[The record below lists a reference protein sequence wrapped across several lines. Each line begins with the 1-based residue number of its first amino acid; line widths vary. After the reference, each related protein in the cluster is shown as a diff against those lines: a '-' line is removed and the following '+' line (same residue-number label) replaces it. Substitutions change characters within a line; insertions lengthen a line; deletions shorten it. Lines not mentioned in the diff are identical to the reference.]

1 MQSATQQYIG
11 SLVVQKCKYHDQEG
25 EICIIFSK
33 KAIITHVV
41 IQVERKILW
50 NSVVTVVEFHSEAG
64 EIQYV
69 FGHQSTSLEDVLI

>member
-11 SLVVQKCKYHDQEG
+11 SLVVQKCKYHDREG
-25 EICIIFSK
+25 EICIIFFK

-69 FGHQSTSLEDVLI
+69 FAPQ

>member
-11 SLVVQKCKYHDQEG
+11 SLVVQKCKYHDREG

-64 EIQYV
+64 EILFV
-69 FGHQSTSLEDVLI
+69 FAPQ